1 MDKESLERAR
11 EILVVA
17 LNGDSKIHVV
27 DKVELMMNVDKFLD
41 PDEYENNIKVL
52 RKERNQY
59 GRRNIKQVH
68 HRGI

>member
-41 PDEYENNIKVL
+41 PNEYENNIKVL

-59 GRRNIKQVH
+59 GRRNIN
-68 HRGI
+68 R

>member
-17 LNGDSKIHVV
+17 LNSDPKIHVV

-41 PDEYENNIKVL
+41 PNEYENNIKVL

-59 GRRNIKQVH
+59 GRSINR
-68 HRGI
+68 

>member
-17 LNGDSKIHVV
+17 LNSDPKIHVV

-41 PDEYENNIKVL
+41 PNEYENNIKIL

-59 GRRNIKQVH
+59 GRRNIN
-68 HRGI
+68 R